1 MVSSRTRHYATSRE
15 VSVRILF
22 GVGLALVA
30 APLFGQEAE
39 APEFPVESELVVLDM
54 VVRDA
59 EGQLVTDLRPGEVEV
74 FEDGLPC
81 LIESFRLVRPGA
93 PAGAA
98 GDTSEASGEAAP
110 GHAAEQVSPREKG
123 TAESPLRSNIVI
135 LVFDRLGL
143 GAARE
148 ARQAAT
154 EFARRDFPEDT
165 WFAVYEIDDN
175 VRVHQ
180 RFTNNPLALPAAIEQ
195 ATVGA
200 DQSRDPGAS
209 PDHDTLTKEALSAAL
224 LASDDPTGVEA
235 VDPVVAATLRQPA
248 GYAER
253 WQRQAEA
260 RMGRLADSLDRQRVG
275 GSALRAL
282 LSVAR
287 ELEGMEGRKTLLLFS
302 EGLHV
307 PDALTDLVET
317 LVSEANRANLALY
330 AIDPRGLLA
339 EGNFDETRQALL
351 AARAASEKAQRRA
364 DPGTLAATQER
375 QDTELEG
382 SVDPTEVQMHDLAL
396 DSLRMNTQAN
406 LRDVAEATGGF
417 LLANTNDLSSG
428 IERIGGDLRS
438 YYEIGYTPPVP
449 FPDGRF
455 RNIQV
460 HVSRSDVQ
468 VRTRKG
474 YFARPASEEPTV
486 QPWELAL
493 AQGLDLPTPP
503 RDFGHRVSAQV
514 GAATPEGSE
523 VQLDLQ
529 VLLRGLHFDYDKAAR
544 LYHAHFSVL
553 VLVRGADGSVVSRL
567 SHDWPLE
574 GPLMNAQGVRN
585 QSATVKRI
593 LALSP
598 GEYTLESAVG
608 DRLGGGLSVERT
620 PLTVG
625 GAGASIPSP

>member
-1 MVSSRTRHYATSRE
+1 MTRI
-15 VSVRILF
+15 VF
-22 GVGLALVA
+22 GFGLALVGA
-30 APLFGQEAE
+30 SLWGQEEE
-39 APEFPVESELVVLDM
+39 APEFPIQTEMVVLDM
-54 VVRDA
+54 VVRGAD
-59 EGQLVTDLRPGEVEV
+59 GQPVTDLRPGEVEV

-81 LIESFRLVRPGA
+81 LIESFRLVRPGT
-93 PAGAA
+93 PASSGQ
-98 GDTSEASGEAAP
+98 GTPEASGGAAP
-110 GHAAEQVSPREKG
+110 VPAAEQASPKE
-123 TAESPLRSNIVI
+123 ADAPQSPLRPNVVI

-143 GAARE
+143 EAARE
-148 ARQAAT
+148 ARRAAT
-154 EFARRDFPEDT
+154 DFARREFPEDT
-165 WFAVYEIDDN
+165 WFAVYEIGDN

-180 RFTNNPLALPAAIEQ
+180 RFTTNPLALPPAIEK
-195 ATVGA
+195 ATTGA
-200 DQSRDPGAS
+200 DRSRDPGTS
-209 PDHDTLTKEALSAAL
+209 PDRNTLTKEALSAAL

-235 VDPVVAATLRQPA
+235 VDPVVAATLGQPA
-248 GYAER
+248 GYGER
-253 WQRQAEA
+253 MQRQAEA
-260 RMGRLADSLDRQRVG
+260 RLGRLADSLDRQRVG

-287 ELEGMEGRKTLLLFS
+287 ELEGMDGRKTLLLFS

-307 PDALTDLVET
+307 PDVLSDLVET
-317 LVSEANRANLALY
+317 LVSEANRSNLALY

-351 AARAASEKAQRRA
+351 AARSASEKAQRRS
-364 DPGTLAATQER
+364 DPGTLAETRER
-375 QDTELEG
+375 QDQELEG
-382 SVDPTEVQMHDLAL
+382 SVDPSEVQMHDLAL

-428 IERIGGDLRS
+428 IERIGADLRS
-438 YYEIGYTPPVP
+438 YYEIGYVPPVP
-449 FPDGRF
+449 FADGRF
-455 RNIQV
+455 RDIQV

-474 YFARPASEEPTV
+474 YFARPPSQEPTL

-493 AQGLDLPTPP
+493 AQAFDLPTPP
-503 RDFGHRVSAQV
+503 RDFSYRVSTELTGV
-514 GAATPEGSE
+514 TPEGSE
-523 VQLDLQ
+523 VQLALQ
-529 VLLRGLHFDYDKAAR
+529 VPLRGLHFDYDKAAR
-544 LYHAHFSVL
+544 RYRAHFSVL

-593 LALSP
+593 LALPP

-620 PLTVG
+620 PLTVAAVP
-625 GAGASIPSP
+625 GAGHPDGEAP